1 MEREKIKSR
10 IVKKLIDNEWKAIP
24 FSELRIN
31 DIFIIF
37 DDGERISD
45 ENGNDEFKVTSN
57 PKYSELYRNIL
68 SVNVE
73 PIQRNINEFKKTDND

>member
-45 ENGNDEFKVTSN
+45 KNGNDEFKVTSN

-68 SVNVE
+68 SVDVE
-73 PIQRNINEFKKTDND
+73 PIQRNINEFKKTDNN